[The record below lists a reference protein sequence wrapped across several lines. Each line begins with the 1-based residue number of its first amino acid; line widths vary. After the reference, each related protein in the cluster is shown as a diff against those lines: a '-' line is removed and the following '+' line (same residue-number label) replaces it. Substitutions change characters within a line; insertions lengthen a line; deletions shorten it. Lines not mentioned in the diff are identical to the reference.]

1 MESVEVAALV
11 VPDGIQHLLEWQVES
26 AVPVALAEIAT
37 KALRASVATVVLAAL
52 GLAEQMHSRALM
64 VWLEPL
70 VVLAVPEVLA
80 VTRQAEPR
88 VLAVLAE
95 LLVAAVLA
103 VPENWVASADS
114 RVTVRTVALAAQEAA
129 QVPAARTDLVARAV
143 TAVTA
148 QSVAQVEQATSF
160 LG

>member
-11 VPDGIQHLLEWQVES
+11 VPDGIQHLLERQVES

-70 VVLAVPEVLA
+70 VVLVVPEVQA
-80 VTRQAEPR
+80 VTR
-88 VLAVLAE
+88 
-95 LLVAAVLA
+95 
-103 VPENWVASADS
+103 
-114 RVTVRTVALAAQEAA
+114 
-129 QVPAARTDLVARAV
+129 
-143 TAVTA
+143 
-148 QSVAQVEQATSF
+148 
-160 LG
+160 